1 MRITQKHYG
10 TKFMLIQET
19 IWLWKYKTSEN
30 CTCLLCHEI
39 QSLQWTQ
46 NQCTVYPAVALRK
59 VNDEI
64 KEDHFVVI
72 SDDVKFVEL
81 ANSKIDEYYN
91 QKGIVFENEI

>member
-1 MRITQKHYG
+1 M
-10 TKFMLIQET
+10 
-19 IWLWKYKTSEN
+19 
-30 CTCLLCHEI
+30 
-39 QSLQWTQ
+39 
-46 NQCTVYPAVALRK
+46 ALRK

-91 QKGIVFENEI
+91 QKGIVFENEMLLFTVQINFFFIQSYEMSQANH

>member
-1 MRITQKHYG
+1 MKIQD
-10 TKFMLIQET
+10 FLI
-19 IWLWKYKTSEN
+19 N
-30 CTCLLCHEI
+30 CLLCHEI

-64 KEDHFVVI
+64 KEDHFAVI
-72 SDDVKFVEL
+72 SDDIKHDVKFVEL